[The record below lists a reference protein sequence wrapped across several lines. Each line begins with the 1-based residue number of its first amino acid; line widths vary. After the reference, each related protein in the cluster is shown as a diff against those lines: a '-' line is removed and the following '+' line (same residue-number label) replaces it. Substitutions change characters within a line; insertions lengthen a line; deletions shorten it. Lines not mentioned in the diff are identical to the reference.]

1 MWAGTFRPTLETP
14 HDDEEEVE
22 ERFQRLYE
30 DASRRQVEQEERAGR
45 ERESARAREREGK
58 AWCFASPPP
67 QSSVKNVR
75 SPNGKKVKKVVP
87 GAAPR
92 VAPRVT
98 TRWNNP
104 MEHRRN
110 TEGTP
115 GEHRRHPGVDAAMRD
130 TEGGPPLGPLLGF

>member
-14 HDDEEEVE
+14 QDDEEEVE

-45 ERESARAREREGK
+45 EKESARARERNGK
-58 AWCFASPPP
+58 AWSSAPPHP

-75 SPNGKKVKKVVP
+75 SPNGKKVTKVTP
-87 GAAPR
+87 GVTAR
-92 VAPRVT
+92 VTHGVT
-98 TRWNNP
+98 TRWN
-104 MEHRRN
+104 

-115 GEHRRHPGVDAAMRD
+115 
-130 TEGGPPLGPLLGF
+130 TER